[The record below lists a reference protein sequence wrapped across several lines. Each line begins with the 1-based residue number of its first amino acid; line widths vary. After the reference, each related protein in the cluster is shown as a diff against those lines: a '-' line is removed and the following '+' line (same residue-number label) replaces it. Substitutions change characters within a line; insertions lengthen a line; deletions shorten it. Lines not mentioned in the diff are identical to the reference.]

1 MPKTR
6 IVILR
11 MREVIYTAIF
21 VGLGILL
28 LIVLFFMFWPG
39 RDRGSQDAAMG
50 GQEKQYQAGVYTKE
64 LSMGDTT
71 VNLQVTLDEDRV
83 KSVRIVP
90 LDESVTTMYPL
101 IEPAVEAI
109 SEQLQAGKEVT
120 EIGLTDESQ
129 YTEQVILNAVQE
141 IIEEEKK
148 N

>member
-28 LIVLFFMFWPG
+28 LIILFFMFWPG
-39 RDRGSQDAAMG
+39 KDSGSQEAAAG
-50 GQEKQYQAGVYTKE
+50 NLEKQYHAGVYSKE
-64 LSMGDTT
+64 LSMGDAA
-71 VNLQVTLDEDRV
+71 VNLQVTLDEDHV
-83 KSVRIVP
+83 KSVKIVP

-101 IEPAVEAI
+101 IEPAVETI
-109 SEQLQAGKEVT
+109 SQQLQAGKEIA
-120 EIGLTDESQ
+120 EISLADESQ
-129 YTEQVILNAVQE
+129 YTEQIILNAVQE
-141 IIEEEKK
+141 ILEEKK

>member
-28 LIVLFFMFWPG
+28 LIILFFMFWPG
-39 RDRGSQDAAMG
+39 KGHGSQETALE

-64 LSMGDTT
+64 LSMGDAT
-71 VNLQVTLDEDRV
+71 VNLQVTLDEDHI

-101 IEPAVEAI
+101 IEPAVETI
-109 SEQLQAGKEVT
+109 SEQLQAGKEVA
-120 EIGLTDESQ
+120 EIGLSDESQ

-141 IIEEEKK
+141 IINEEKK

>member
-28 LIVLFFMFWPG
+28 LIILFFMFWPG
-39 RDRGSQDAAMG
+39 KDRGSQDTASKS
-50 GQEKQYQAGVYTKE
+50 QEKQYQAGVYTKE
-64 LSMGDTT
+64 LSMGDAT
-71 VNLQVTLDEDRV
+71 VNLQVTLDEDHV
-83 KSVRIVP
+83 KSVRIAP

-101 IEPAVEAI
+101 IEPAVETI
-109 SEQLQAGKEVT
+109 SEQLQAGKEVA
-120 EIGLTDESQ
+120 EISLGEESQ

-141 IIEEEKK
+141 IIDEEKK

>member
-28 LIVLFFMFWPG
+28 LIILFFMFWPG
-39 RDRGSQDAAMG
+39 KNQGSQETALES
-50 GQEKQYQAGVYTKE
+50 QEKQYQAGVYTKE
-64 LSMGDTT
+64 LSMGDAT
-71 VNLQVTLDEDRV
+71 VNLQVTLDEDHV
-83 KSVRIVP
+83 KSVRIAP

-101 IEPAVEAI
+101 IEPAVETI
-109 SEQLQAGKEVT
+109 SEQLQAGKEVAD
-120 EIGLTDESQ
+120 ISLTDESQ

-141 IIEEEKK
+141 IINEEKK